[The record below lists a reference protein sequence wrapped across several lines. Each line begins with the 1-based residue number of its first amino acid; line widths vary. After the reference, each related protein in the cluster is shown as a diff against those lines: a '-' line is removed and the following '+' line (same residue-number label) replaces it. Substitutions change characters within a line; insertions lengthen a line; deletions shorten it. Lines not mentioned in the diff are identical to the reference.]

1 MVQWLTF
8 ELKTFVA
15 SYVINILMKY
25 PEQQMNCLFVQGVKE
40 RFVRNA
46 CLEAI
51 KNYTQCPAAGLLGVD
66 NHELKIV
73 KLLPPKPM
81 QITGQIIQNES
92 SPPPKT
98 VKILPKKTVKI
109 LDKKPKTDE

>member
-1 MVQWLTF
+1 VVNLRA
-8 ELKTFVA
+8 E
-15 SYVINILMKY
+15 NIRCVLCNKHLD
-25 PEQQMNCLFVQGVKE
+25 EVSRTTNELFVCSGCQGTFCPE
-40 RFVRNA
+40 